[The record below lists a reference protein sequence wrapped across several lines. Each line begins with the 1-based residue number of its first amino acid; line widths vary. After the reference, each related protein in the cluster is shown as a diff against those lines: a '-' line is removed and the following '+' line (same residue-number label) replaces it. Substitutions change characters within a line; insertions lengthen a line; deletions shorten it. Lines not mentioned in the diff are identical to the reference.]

1 MRVRGAKLC
10 LGLVVAVAA
19 TTCLDDAIPPED
31 WKNLENAN
39 GESYPLGIWFAN
51 YAANLAG
58 NALVATL
65 IEEVFGF
72 KTDTESGLGPGTVSG
87 MYAILGC
94 ADPNAYDETTRGC
107 GGPNA
112 TRYHVHMECWKDGYP
127 LVWQGIQRDYPSIAP
142 KNLGNMG
149 YDGLAS
155 SFLPKP
161 VQEAAYTTEGLALQY
176 YKNWNAS
183 WYDPSKYFDSMEMI
197 NASALLAPC
206 TQTVFQDDPTAR
218 RHVQFTG
225 DADGVDFDAATNTYS
240 VKCHGGYYW
249 ISPTCRGNT
258 SKCIPWVTG
267 GSGWSIEEM
276 MQKSTIHNIPLALA
290 VARSWREYTGYPF
303 VHPKSYFYWW
313 VPDPTFLELQ
323 PISQVW
329 PPYDQRGWSIGDQ
342 SSGPS
347 ATSID
352 KLVSRDLSIL
362 APNVESFVS
371 NIIIPMKQMDLILL
385 DQKNTGDSWRNAT
398 CRWLRSNEALW
409 RSWIPDESQCF
420 PGFGLY
426 DSLAQ
431 DYVGQRVNATNKI
444 VCQACPSGTY
454 SMAMTDSIGDTYV
467 CVPCGVGTSQPSGAA
482 TFCHRCKPGEYQDE
496 MGQSA
501 CKRCDIGKY
510 QDEFGG
516 TFCTMCPA
524 STTTMGLGSVG
535 ENDCGCRQNYINM
548 NLAGGFQCQPC
559 SEGLTCPKLSK
570 LADLQSGAS
579 ELGAEFTPQIQEGY
593 FSTGEAPTEIYRCSS
608 LVSCPGGMP
617 NSCGGGLIGTP
628 CDQCKEGQTWTGSD
642 CADCEGW
649 RQALWVLAVLCIF
662 AFLTLAYY
670 LTSSKVT
677 AKATVLFATT
687 ASFGMLV
694 MSMQNLGLIGMMTV
708 DWPADLTGIFSI
720 CQFLLLDIDSYGFVC
735 IAGQVAPIR
744 YLLSALIFPVGVAWL
759 AMCYSISRLLP
770 SRLKWDGSKVTS
782 SMGAF
787 LQVGFST
794 MSATS
799 LAPMMCYRHPNGL
812 RSILKY
818 PGVICGSD
826 EHTAM
831 LVIGWT
837 LLVVFVLGFVSLCT
851 FAVMKVPSWSATR
864 RDHLVACIRF
874 LVFRF
879 RLDSWWFGV
888 PLLCRGPLLSLP
900 VVLATDYPPV
910 QIITIAVVLAGFMV
924 MQMLSWPWKVPML
937 NLTDA
942 IISFCI
948 TLLVTTSSLH
958 LPVIEGPMVAF
969 AEGISTAMLTGIGIA
984 LGLMCLMTSSALIYR
999 SALGGKKELR
1009 LFNLGSVPDSARL
1022 ATKVKE
1028 LAMQLEKMEHQEL
1041 FKALDSLAVFDMN
1054 KITTCIT
1061 LLATE
1066 VAPPAEDAVT
1076 YKFNARINSS
1086 SFDPSL
1092 KKGKRSK
1099 RSTASNVSVE
1109 AETELA
1115 AGGEELPSNQLV
1127 EEEAIVNEP
1136 QELKSSWI

>member
-1 MRVRGAKLC
+1 
-10 LGLVVAVAA
+10 
-19 TTCLDDAIPPED
+19 
-31 WKNLENAN
+31 
-39 GESYPLGIWFAN
+39 
-51 YAANLAG
+51 
-58 NALVATL
+58 
-65 IEEVFGF
+65 
-72 KTDTESGLGPGTVSG
+72 

-510 QDEFGG
+510 QERSQWAVSDLN
-516 TFCTMCPA
+516 TK
-524 STTTMGLGSVG
+524 
-535 ENDCGCRQNYINM
+535 RQIANYINM

-649 RQALWVLAVLCIF
+649 RQAF
-662 AFLTLAYY
+662 
-670 LTSSKVT
+670 
-677 AKATVLFATT
+677 
-687 ASFGMLV
+687 
-694 MSMQNLGLIGMMTV
+694 
-708 DWPADLTGIFSI
+708 
-720 CQFLLLDIDSYGFVC
+720 YGFVC

-851 FAVMKVPSWSATR
+851 FAVMKEPRWSATR

-948 TLLVTTSSLH
+948 TLLAKKEKDKSAADTKKDKGKIPFVGYDGKSIEVQEEHSGLSHSS
-958 LPVIEGPMVAF
+958 
-969 AEGISTAMLTGIGIA
+969 
-984 LGLMCLMTSSALIYR
+984 SSATSAEVALKEENKILKEAMRKIKEGKESQVVEEPEIATLLEKNPREDIKERQKLLNQERKTINRVEKIKASIAEEEKRFASWKRYMETGLKQEEQR
-999 SALGGKKELR
+999 HGSALKELYAELKEAEQSGKEADAAMDASDAAQSEELR
-1009 LFNLGSVPDSARL
+1009 EVKSQLNSFMTYAAAMEKRQLQMAEQMTMMFGAMQAGFMGHNPDSPQHPF
-1022 ATKVKE
+1022 ATKE
-1028 LAMQLEKMEHQEL
+1028 EEKHPEDSRERSL
-1041 FKALDSLAVFDMN
+1041 GGSDRSRLDSLAVFDMN

-1136 QELKSSWI
+1136 WPWHQLQLFHELKP